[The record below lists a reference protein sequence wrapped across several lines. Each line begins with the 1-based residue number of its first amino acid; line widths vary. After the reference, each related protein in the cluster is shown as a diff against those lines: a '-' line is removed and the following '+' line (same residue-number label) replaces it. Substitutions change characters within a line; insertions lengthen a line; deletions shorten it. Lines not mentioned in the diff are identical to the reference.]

1 VVFSLLCSGKHHG
14 FSTGEVQKPVF
25 VSDIEIRRH
34 DSLVYFSF
42 LDRNVHSAKEL
53 SRAAGFRVFLGL
65 KTIHVY

>member
-1 VVFSLLCSGKHHG
+1 MGFSLLCSGKHPG
-14 FSTGEVQKPVF
+14 FQLVKLKPLF

-42 LDRNVHSAKEL
+42 LNSNVHKAKEL
-53 SRAAGFRVFLGL
+53 SKPVGCRVFLGL